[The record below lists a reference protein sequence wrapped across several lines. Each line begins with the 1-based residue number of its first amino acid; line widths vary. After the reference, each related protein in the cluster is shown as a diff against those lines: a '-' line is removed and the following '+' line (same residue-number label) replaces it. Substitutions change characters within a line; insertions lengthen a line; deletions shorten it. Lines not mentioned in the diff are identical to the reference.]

1 MPRRKGRLFVMTKD
15 KIHRSILEEENKVE
29 GTKMNIVRH
38 FAMMTAGLATL
49 AMCLPAL
56 AQDSPVVL
64 TLHPIDSDALIENF
78 NPNNPTGPQQ
88 MVRDFAYEPLW
99 IDNIWN
105 PENDFPALATS
116 YEIAEDL
123 LSITYMLREGVQ
135 WSDGEDFNADDVVFT
150 FEYAKAHQDYPM
162 GIDVYMEE
170 TDTGSVVSVEKIDDY
185 TVKFNLKEPDALARF
200 ALGGIYPLPE
210 HIWSEIE
217 DPKNFANTTPVGTG
231 PWTEVQNF
239 SRSSVELCRNE
250 TSRYN
255 AENAIDC
262 LRFLQLNGNEQIIAA
277 MSAGEVDWLGTGLTD
292 PEITFTPQSEFNNYW
307 LPPGGDVNL
316 QINTT
321 KAPFSD
327 LEFRKA
333 ISVAIDRDTIVDIS
347 TFGLTTHTRFPV
359 GTGETYSTWFN
370 EDALEPY
377 TWLMAYD
384 PDRAIE
390 LLDAA
395 GFVDADNDGWRDN
408 PDGTPISF
416 EINIPNGWTD
426 WINTGQTISE
436 NLQDVGINAVVRTM
450 DQGAWNDKARTGD
463 FDSYIMWTNGGPTPY
478 NTYNPMFNPR
488 NMEQGRVDY
497 QAMHQMRLPEVEEAL
512 QAFRSTADRDEQMEH
527 MKDIHIAIAEN
538 LPVIGLFANPTW
550 YEYST
555 RNFEGWVT
563 EANPYVRPMV
573 FEGTRERVI
582 HALSLTP
589 VSR

>member
-1 MPRRKGRLFVMTKD
+1 M
-15 KIHRSILEEENKVE
+15 EE
-29 GTKMNIVRH
+29 TKMTIIKQ
-38 FAMMTAGLATL
+38 FALMTVGVATL
-49 AMCLPAL
+49 ALSMPAA
-56 AQDSPVVL
+56 AQDDRVVL
-64 TLHPIDSDALIENF
+64 TLHPIDSDALVENF

-105 PENDFPALATS
+105 PDKDFPALATS
-116 YEIAEDL
+116 YDIADDL
-123 LSITYMLREGVQ
+123 MSITYKLREGVK

-150 FEYAKAHQDYPM
+150 FDYAKAHQDYPM
-162 GIDVYMEE
+162 GIDVYVED
-170 TDTGSVVSVEKIDDY
+170 TDTGSVVSAEKIDDY
-185 TVKFNLKEPDALARF
+185 TVKFTLKEPDSLAKF
-200 ALGGIYPLPE
+200 ALGAIYTLPE
-210 HIWSEIE
+210 HIWADIE
-217 DPKNFANTTPVGTG
+217 DPKNYANAKPVGTG
-231 PWTEVQNF
+231 PWTEVTNF

-255 AENAIDC
+255 ADNAIDC

-321 KAPFSD
+321 KAPFD
-327 LEFRKA
+327 NLDFRKA
-333 ISVAIDRDTIVDIS
+333 VSVAIDRDTIVEIS

-359 GTGETYSTWFN
+359 GTGETYANWFD
-370 EDALEPY
+370 EAALEPY
-377 TWLMAYD
+377 TWLMQYD
-384 PDRAIE
+384 PDKAIE

-395 GFVDADNDGWRDN
+395 GFADADGDGWRDN
-408 PDGTPISF
+408 PDGTSISF

-436 NLQDVGINAVVRTM
+436 NLQDVGVNAVVRTM

-463 FDSYIMWTNGGPTPY
+463 FDSYVMWTNGGPTPY

-488 NMEQGRVDY
+488 NMEKGRVDY
-497 QAMHQMRLPEVEEAL
+497 QAMHQMRLPEAEAAL
-512 QAFRSTADRDEQMEH
+512 DAFRGTADPAEQMEQ
-527 MKDIHIAIAEN
+527 MKNIHVAVAEN

-563 EANPYVRPMV
+563 EENPYVRPVV

-582 HALSLTP
+582 HALSLKP
-589 VSR
+589 IAK

>member
-1 MPRRKGRLFVMTKD
+1 MKTIRQMALM
-15 KIHRSILEEENKVE
+15 S
-29 GTKMNIVRH
+29 
-38 FAMMTAGLATL
+38 AGLATL
-49 AMCLPAL
+49 ALSMPAF
-56 AQDSPVVL
+56 AQDRVVL
-64 TLHPIDSDALIENF
+64 TLHPIDSDALVENF

-99 IDNIWN
+99 IDNLWN
-105 PENDFPALATS
+105 PDNDYPALATA

-123 LSITYMLREGVQ
+123 LSVTYTLREGVK

-150 FEYAKAHQDYPM
+150 FEYAKANQDYPM

-170 TDTGSVVSVEKIDDY
+170 TDTGTVVSAEKIDDY
-185 TVKFNLKEPDALARF
+185 TVKFTLKEPDALARF
-200 ALGGIYPLPE
+200 ALAGIYPLPE
-210 HIWSEIE
+210 HIWSGVE
-217 DPKNFANTTPVGTG
+217 DPKNYPNTEIVGTG
-231 PWTEVQNF
+231 PWTKIENF

-255 AENAIDC
+255 PENAIDC

-316 QINTT
+316 QLNTT
-321 KAPFSD
+321 KAPFNN

-333 ISVAIDRDTIVDIS
+333 LSVAVDRDTIVDIS
-347 TFGLTTHTRFPV
+347 TFGLTTHTRFPI
-359 GTGETYSTWFN
+359 GTGEVYANWIN
-370 EDALEPY
+370 AEALEPY
-377 TWLMAYD
+377 AWLMEYD

-395 GFVDADNDGWRDN
+395 GFVDANGDGFRDN
-408 PDGTPISF
+408 PDGTPIAF

-463 FDSYIMWTNGGPTPY
+463 FDTYLMWTNGGATPY

-488 NMEQGRVDY
+488 NMEPGRVDY

-512 QAFRSTADRDEQMEH
+512 QAFRSTADRDQQMQH
-527 MKDIHIAIAEN
+527 MNAIHTAVAEN

-563 EANPYVRPMV
+563 EENPYVRPTV

-582 HALSLTP
+582 HALSLKP
-589 VSR
+589 IAQ

>member
-1 MPRRKGRLFVMTKD
+1 MKSVRRT
-15 KIHRSILEEENKVE
+15 
-29 GTKMNIVRH
+29 
-38 FAMMTAGLATL
+38 
-49 AMCLPAL
+49 AL
-56 AQDSPVVL
+56 APIGVAALALAAPAVAQDDRVVL

-88 MVRDFAYEPLW
+88 FVRDFAYEPLW

-105 PENDFPALATS
+105 PDKDFPALATS
-116 YEIAEDL
+116 YEIADDL
-123 LSITYMLREGVQ
+123 MSITYHLREGVK
-135 WSDGEDFNADDVVFT
+135 WSDGEDFNADDVIFT
-150 FEYAKAHQDYPM
+150 FEYAKANQDYPM
-162 GIDVYMEE
+162 GIDVYVEE
-170 TDTGSVVSVEKIDDY
+170 TGTGMVVSAERIDDY
-185 TVKFNLKEPDALARF
+185 TVKFNLREPDALARF
-200 ALGGIYPLPE
+200 ALGGTYPLPE
-210 HIWSEIE
+210 HIWADIE
-217 DPKNFANTTPVGTG
+217 DPKNFANVDPVGTG
-231 PWTEVQNF
+231 PWTDVQNF
-239 SRSSVELCRNE
+239 SRSSFELCRNE
-250 TSRYN
+250 LSRYN
-255 AENAIDC
+255 EDNSIDC

-292 PEITFTPQSEFNNYW
+292 PEITFTPQSEYNNYW

-321 KAPFSD
+321 KPPFNN

-333 ISVAIDRDTIVDIS
+333 LSVAIDRDTIVDIS

-359 GTGETYSTWFN
+359 GTGETYATWFN
-370 EDALEPY
+370 EEALEPY
-377 TWLMAYD
+377 TWLMQYD
-384 PDRAIE
+384 PDRAAE

-395 GFVDADNDGWRDN
+395 GFVDADNDGFRDN
-408 PDGTPISF
+408 PDGTPIAF

-436 NLQDVGINAVVRTM
+436 NLQDVDINAVVRTM

-488 NMEQGRVDY
+488 NMEPGRVDY
-497 QAMHQMRLPEVEEAL
+497 QAMHQMRLPQIEEAL
-512 QAFRSTADRDEQMEH
+512 QAFRSTADRDEQMQH
-527 MKDIHIAIAEN
+527 MTAIHVAVAEN

-550 YEYST
+550 YQYST
-555 RNFEGWVT
+555 RKFEGWVT
-563 EANPYVRPMV
+563 KENPYVRPTV

-582 HALSLTP
+582 HALSLKP